1 MTFFANLSGANETP
15 PTGSPP
21 DRGCR
26 HRGAGV
32 PRGRWL
38 SRVPSGS
45 DVRDL
50 HLRSLG
56 SDAAFDLQSGLC
68 RLVCRRA
75 PTGRGGAYRG
85 DRRRTDILYVASPI
99 SFHFHSVV
107 VHEHHRPV
115 FADLRDC
122 LTQACREVEAVARPI
137 TGKILCATVDG
148 ASRLDETG
156 KPMPMKGAKRKPS
169 YSARARSFCSILI
182 SSSTASSRVGFS
194 PAWRHRSN
202 FHNEAFREIQ
212 CSLQVELDGPEAEGT
227 K

>member
-1 MTFFANLSGANETP
+1 VKLSLPNNSIRPCLLALLSVLILPAPAAHAAPLTFFANLSGASETP
-15 PTGSPP
+15 PTGSPGTGLATIVLDPVAQTLQVNATFSGLTTPDTAAHIHCCQIAPGNPP

-50 HLRSLG
+50 HLRSLR

-85 DRRRTDILYVASPI
+85 DRRRTDIL
-99 SFHFHSVV
+99 
-107 VHEHHRPV
+107 
-115 FADLRDC
+115 
-122 LTQACREVEAVARPI
+122 
-137 TGKILCATVDG
+137 
-148 ASRLDETG
+148 
-156 KPMPMKGAKRKPS
+156 
-169 YSARARSFCSILI
+169 
-182 SSSTASSRVGFS
+182 
-194 PAWRHRSN
+194 
-202 FHNEAFREIQ
+202 
-212 CSLQVELDGPEAEGT
+212 
-227 K
+227 